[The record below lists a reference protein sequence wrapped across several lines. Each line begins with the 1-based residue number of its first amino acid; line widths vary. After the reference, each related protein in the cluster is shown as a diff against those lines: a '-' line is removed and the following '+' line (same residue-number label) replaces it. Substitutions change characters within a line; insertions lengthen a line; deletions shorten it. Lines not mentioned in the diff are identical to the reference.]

1 VHAASIHDDALA
13 SLSGRAAPPLIL
25 LHGLWMGPWALAPLA
40 RRLREA
46 GFDVATLGYASAR
59 GGPEPAIAGL
69 IDRLQERPATQIVAH
84 SLGGLIALE
93 ALRRAPDLPPRRVV
107 CLGSPLCGS
116 RAAAGLSRWDGGRW
130 LLGRSGELLRCG
142 LPPWRGAGEV
152 GMIAGTRGL
161 GAGRLLARLQP
172 PHDGTVEVDETR
184 LPGLTDHLALPVTH
198 TGLLFSAAAAA
209 QTATFLREAMF
220 RR

>member
-1 VHAASIHDDALA
+1 MHPS
-13 SLSGRAAPPLIL
+13 LIL
-25 LHGLWMGPWALAPLA
+25 LHGLWMGPWALRPLA

-46 GFDVATLGYASAR
+46 GFAVDALGYASAR
-59 GGPEPAIAGL
+59 GGPEPAIAEL
-69 IDRLQERPATQIVAH
+69 IARLRARPESQLVAH

-93 ALRRAPDLPPRRVV
+93 ALRRAPELPPRRVV

-116 RAAAGLSRWDGGRW
+116 RAAAGLSRWGGGRW
-130 LLGRSGELLRCG
+130 LLGRSGDLLRRG
-142 LPPWRGAGEV
+142 LPPWDGASAV

-161 GAGRLLARLQP
+161 GAGRLLARLQA
-172 PHDGTVEVDETR
+172 PHDGTVELDETQ
-184 LPGLTDHLALPVTH
+184 LPGLADRIALPVTH

-209 QTATFLREAMF
+209 QTAAFLREGAF